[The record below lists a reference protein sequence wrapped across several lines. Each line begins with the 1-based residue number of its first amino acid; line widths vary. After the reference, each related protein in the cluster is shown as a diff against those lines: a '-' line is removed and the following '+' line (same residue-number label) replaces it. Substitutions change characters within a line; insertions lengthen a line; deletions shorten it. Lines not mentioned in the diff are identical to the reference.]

1 MIHNQIEGHEMLI
14 GDHFK
19 GSVSELRYSRRI
31 AKAAEAVIS
40 KEMSLTHAAF
50 RFGVD
55 KDKLS
60 MILNLK

>member
-1 MIHNQIEGHEMLI
+1 MLI
-14 GDHFK
+14 VDHFK
-19 GSVSELRYSRRI
+19 VSVSELRHSRRM

-40 KEMSLTHAAF
+40 KQMSLTHAAF